1 MLYNS
6 RRSYP
11 LVPYR
16 HTLPPR
22 RRTRRPGQALVE
34 MVIVLPVLLLVILGL
49 VSVGQ
54 LLLANYTI
62 NQAARAAAHQAALA
76 GGTPAAAYATAADV
90 IDSGI
95 GTRSAAAQISA
106 TCDRTPCRRYDAVT
120 VQINYSGAFWTP
132 LPGFNSF
139 QISASAT
146 RAAERDQQ

>member
-1 MLYNS
+1 MPYHS
-6 RRSYP
+6 HRSYP

-16 HTLPPR
+16 PALPPR
-22 RRTRRPGQALVE
+22 PRSRRLGQALVE
-34 MVIVLPVLLLVILGL
+34 LVIVLPVLLLVILGL

-76 GGTPAAAYATAADV
+76 GGTPEAAYTTAADV

-95 GTRSAAAQISA
+95 GTRSAAAQINA
-106 TCDRTPCRRYDAVT
+106 TCERTPCRRYDAVT
-120 VQINYSGAFWTP
+120 VQIDYTGAFWTP
-132 LPGFNSF
+132 LPGFNTF

-146 RAAERDQQ
+146 RAAERDHQ

>member
-1 MLYNS
+1 MPYQS
-6 RRSYP
+6 HRSYP
-11 LVPYR
+11 LPPYR
-16 HTLPPR
+16 NCLPPQR
-22 RRTRRPGQALVE
+22 SQRRTGQALVE
-34 MVIVLPVLLLVILGL
+34 LVIVLPVLLLVILGL

-90 IDSGI
+90 IDSGV
-95 GTRSAAAQISA
+95 GTRAQDAQITA
-106 TCDRTPCRRYDAVT
+106 ACDRTPCRRYDAVT
-120 VQINYSGAFWTP
+120 VQIIYTGAFWTP
-132 LPGFNSF
+132 LPGFNTF